1 MLFVKILLAVMILF
15 AVITAGINLDDRNR
29 RR

>member
-1 MLFVKILLAVMILF
+1 MLFVKIFLAVMILF